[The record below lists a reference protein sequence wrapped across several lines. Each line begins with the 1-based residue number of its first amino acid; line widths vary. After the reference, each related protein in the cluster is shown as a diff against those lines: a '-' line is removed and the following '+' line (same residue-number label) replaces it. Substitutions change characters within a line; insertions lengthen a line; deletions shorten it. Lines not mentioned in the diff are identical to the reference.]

1 VAALRDRPRAV
12 AATPSSIA
20 LLSRL
25 GARGTALRRWR
36 LVLLAAWIGLVLF
49 LLSPYAPWRLPGDP
63 LPIPHPGQSRI
74 HTILSALG
82 WAAALNAGLVALLL
96 ASSRWW
102 AREAPPRTEPDTPP
116 RPTLRS
122 AEIALLAAACLL
134 AGALRWNLA
143 HGGVWW
149 DEAWTLRH
157 AIVGALEPDPDD
169 PAQVEFEPAPW
180 TDTLWY
186 YRKPTNHALYSIAA
200 RTSIDVWRT
209 VARAPPAAWDEFA
222 LRFPAFAAALL
233 SVALIGLLVRDL
245 GYARAAP
252 VAALLLA
259 IHPVH
264 VRFGADGRGYAFM
277 VLFTIAGTWCL
288 LHALRAGRWR
298 WWLGYAASQAAL
310 LWVHPASL
318 YVPLGLTGA
327 ALVGIWRGPGSR
339 EARLVQLAR
348 LAAVNVLA
356 AIAVLQVMAPNLT
369 QGIVLMAEWR
379 KEEADPG
386 SLPRRIWL
394 FLATGLPLNTP
405 RSPDSTEAFP
415 TLRTLWGGG
424 FWVRAVALGVLPAL
438 TALGAVRAL
447 RRPGPGR
454 WVLLGVALAVP
465 LTMLHRSFSGF
476 LLIERFTLYGLAA
489 LVPFLAIGTETVVT
503 ALVPKRF
510 ARAGVPI
517 GLAAALAAFAAFLA
531 PQTRVL
537 LERPHMPTRELAAF
551 LAEAERATPGGIL
564 RAGAGIGG
572 QVLNVYD
579 PWLEHVES
587 GAALAALCE
596 RSRREDRPLYVLYGY
611 HRANHTGRFAELF
624 RELDDRRDFEP
635 VARFTAIE
643 SEFVYRVLRY
653 TGRPRD

>member
-1 VAALRDRPRAV
+1 VAGSP
-12 AATPSSIA
+12 PSIA
-20 LLSRL
+20 LVSPHA
-25 GARGTALRRWR
+25 GARDATLRRWR
-36 LVLLAAWIGLVLF
+36 IVLLAVWAVLVLS

-63 LPIPHPGQSRI
+63 LPIPQPGQSRI

-96 ASSRWW
+96 ATSRWW
-102 AREAPPRTEPDTPP
+102 ARKAPAAPEAPRRLPMRG
-116 RPTLRS
+116 
-122 AEIALLAAACLL
+122 AEIALLAVACVL

-169 PAQVEFEPAPW
+169 PTEVEFTPAPW
-180 TDTLWY
+180 SDTLWY
-186 YRKPTNHALYSIAA
+186 YRKPTNHALYSFAA
-200 RTSIDVWRT
+200 RVSTEAWRAVT
-209 VARAPPAAWDEFA
+209 RAPPSAWDEFA

-233 SVALIGLLVRDL
+233 SVVGIGVLVREL
-245 GYARAAP
+245 GFARAAP
-252 VAALLLA
+252 FAALLLA

-277 VLFTIAGTWCL
+277 VLFTIAGAWFL
-288 LHALRAGRWR
+288 LHALRAGLWR
-298 WWLGYAASQAAL
+298 WWLGYGASQAAL

-318 YVPLGLTGA
+318 YVPLALTGA
-327 ALVGIWRGPGSR
+327 AAVGIWRAPASR
-339 EARLVQLAR
+339 EARAAQLLR
-348 LAAVNVLA
+348 LAAVSVLA

-369 QGIVLMAEWR
+369 QGIVLMPEWR
-379 KEEADPG
+379 KEEADPDT
-386 SLPRRIWL
+386 LLRRIWL
-394 FLATGLPLNTP
+394 FLATGLPQNMP
-405 RSPDSTEAFP
+405 RSPDEAPHEIPP

-424 FWVRAVALGVLPAL
+424 LWVRAVALGVLPAL

-454 WVLLGVALAVP
+454 FVLLGVALAVP
-465 LTMLHRSFSGF
+465 LTMLHRHFSGF
-476 LLIERFTLYGLAA
+476 LLIERFTLYGLVA
-489 LVPFLAIGTETVVT
+489 LVPFLAIGTDAAVA

-510 ARAGVPI
+510 ARIGVPL
-517 GLAAALAAFAAFLA
+517 GLAAALAAFVAFLA

-537 LERPHMPTRELAAF
+537 LERPHMPTRELHAF
-551 LAEAERATPGGIL
+551 LEEAGRGVPGGVL

-579 PWLEHVES
+579 PWLEHVETS
-587 GAALAALCE
+587 AALAELCE

-611 HRANHTGRFAELF
+611 HHANHTGRFANLF

-635 VARFTAIE
+635 VARFPGIE
-643 SEFVYRVLRY
+643 TEFVYRVLRY
-653 TGRPRD
+653 TGRDRTL